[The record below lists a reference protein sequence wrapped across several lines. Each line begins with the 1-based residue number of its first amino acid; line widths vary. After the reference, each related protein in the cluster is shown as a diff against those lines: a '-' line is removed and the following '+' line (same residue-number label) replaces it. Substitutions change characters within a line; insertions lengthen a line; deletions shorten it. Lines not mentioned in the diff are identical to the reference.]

1 MTGLAG
7 LKVHLENPVNPAP
20 IRIAIDAHTVGTK
33 LGGNESY
40 AVNLIEAL
48 ATIDSVNHYTIYVT
62 TNEARERFSN
72 RWPNFKVRSTLPH
85 TPLIRIPL
93 TLSAELRKN
102 PVDVLHVQF
111 TAPPFC
117 PCPVVVS
124 IHDLSFEH
132 LPQTFNRRS
141 RTQLR
146 LTVRHSARRAARI
159 LSLSEHTRRDIIQT
173 YGVAP
178 DRVTAIPLAAPDR
191 FGPITD
197 NRELQ
202 RVRHN
207 YGINGDYIL
216 SVGSIQPRKNLAR
229 LVKAYASLRE
239 DCSAD
244 KLPKLVLVG
253 KCAWLYDETLRAL
266 DETNVRDAVVLTG
279 YVPERDLPALYSGA
293 LCFVYP
299 SYFEGFGL
307 PPLEAMKCGAAVIVG
322 NRTSLPEVVGDAAL
336 TVDPFDVD
344 AIAGAIKKVIS
355 DSALRSVL
363 SVKGQERASEFSWRE
378 TARKTLAVYEEV
390 SRASVTS

>member
-1 MTGLAG
+1 LTGLAG
-7 LKVHLENPVNPAP
+7 LRVHLENPVNPVP

-48 ATIDSVNHYTIYVT
+48 AAIDSTNQYTIYIT
-62 TNEARERFSN
+62 TNEARERFNN

-141 RTQLR
+141 RTQLK

-159 LSLSEHTRRDIIQT
+159 LSLSEHTRRDIIET
-173 YGVAP
+173 YNIAP
-178 DRVTAIPLAAPDR
+178 QRVTAIPLAAPDH
-191 FGPITD
+191 FGPIMD

-207 YGINGDYIL
+207 YGIDGDYIL
-216 SVGSIQPRKNLAR
+216 SVGSIQPRKNLTR
-229 LVKAYASLRE
+229 LVRAYASLRE
-239 DCSAD
+239 SGSAA

-266 DETNVRDAVVLTG
+266 DETNIKDAVVLTG
-279 YVPERDLPALYSGA
+279 YVPETDLPALYSGA

-336 TVDPFDVD
+336 AVDPFDVD
-344 AIAGAIKKVIS
+344 AIAGAIKKVVN
-355 DSALRSVL
+355 DSALRKDL
-363 SVKGQERASEFSWRE
+363 SVKGQERAREFNWRE
-378 TARKTLAVYEEV
+378 TARKTLAVYEEIA
-390 SRASVTS
+390 RASTTP

>member
-1 MTGLAG
+1 MNS
-7 LKVHLENPVNPAP
+7 HHENPENLVNAVL
-20 IRIAIDAHTVGTK
+20 RIAIDAHAVGAK

-40 AVNLIEAL
+40 AINLIEAL
-48 ATIDSVNHYTIYVT
+48 AQIDSVNQYTIYVT
-62 TNEARERFSN
+62 TREARDRFDQ
-72 RWPNFKVRSTLPH
+72 RWPNFIVRSTLPH

-93 TLSAELRKN
+93 ILSAELRKH

-132 LPQTFNRRS
+132 LPQTFSRRS

-159 LSLSEHTRRDIIQT
+159 LSLSEHTRRDIIET
-173 YGVAP
+173 YGIEG
-178 DRVTAIPLAAPDR
+178 DRIKAIPLAAPKNFAPVED
-191 FGPITD
+191 D
-197 NRELQ
+197 SELR

-207 YGINGDYIL
+207 YGIDGDYIL

-229 LVKAYASLRE
+229 LIKAYASLRG
-239 DCSAD
+239 DDLAA

-266 DETNVRDAVVLTG
+266 EQSGVKDRVVLTG
-279 YVPERDLPALYSGA
+279 YVPEADLPALYTGA

-307 PPLEAMKCGAAVIVG
+307 PPLEAMKCGAPVIVG

-336 TVDPFDVD
+336 TVDPFAID
-344 AIAGAIKKVIS
+344 AIAGAMKLLIN
-355 DSALRSVL
+355 DLQLREEL
-363 SVKGQERASEFSWRE
+363 SVKGQKRAAAFDWQE
-378 TARKTLAVYEEV
+378 TARKTLMVYEEV
-390 SRASVTS
+390 ASL

>member
-1 MTGLAG
+1 M
-7 LKVHLENPVNPAP
+7 
-20 IRIAIDAHTVGTK
+20 RIAIDAHAVGAK

-40 AVNLIEAL
+40 AINLIEAL
-48 ATIDSVNHYTIYVT
+48 AQIDSANHYTIYIT
-62 TNEARERFSN
+62 TDEARERFHG
-72 RWPNFKVRSTLPH
+72 RWPNFKVRATLPH

-93 TLSAELRKN
+93 TLSAELRKH

-132 LPQTFNRRS
+132 LPQTFKRRS

-159 LSLSEHTRRDIIQT
+159 ISLSEHTRRDIIET
-173 YGVAP
+173 YGITAE
-178 DRVTAIPLAAPDR
+178 RVSAIPLAAPSN
-191 FGPITD
+191 FAPVHD

-207 YGINGDYIL
+207 YGIDGDYIL

-229 LVKAYASLRE
+229 LVRAYARVRASLRGNKT
-239 DCSAD
+239 AD

-266 DETNVRDAVVLTG
+266 DETGVKETVVLTG
-279 YVPERDLPALYSGA
+279 YVPQADLPALYSGA

-307 PPLEAMKCGAAVIVG
+307 PPLEAMKCGAPVIVG
-322 NRTSLPEVVGDAAL
+322 NKTSLPEVVGDAAL
-336 TVDPFDVD
+336 TVDPFDVE
-344 AIAGAIKKVIS
+344 AIASAMKRVI
-355 DSALRSVL
+355 DNPALRGEL
-363 SVKGQERASEFSWRE
+363 SIKGQTRAGAFDWRE
-378 TARKTLAVYEEV
+378 TARQTLAIYEEV
-390 SRASVTS
+390 AQEQMGVS

>member
-7 LKVHLENPVNPAP
+7 LRVHLENPVNPVP

-48 ATIDSVNHYTIYVT
+48 AAIDSANQYTIYIT
-62 TNEARERFSN
+62 TNEARERFNN

-141 RTQLR
+141 RTQLK

-159 LSLSEHTRRDIIQT
+159 LSLSEHTRRDIIET
-173 YGVAP
+173 YNIAP
-178 DRVTAIPLAAPDR
+178 QRVTAIPLAAPDH
-191 FGPITD
+191 FGPIMD

-207 YGINGDYIL
+207 YGIDGDYIL

-229 LVKAYASLRE
+229 LVRAYASLRE
-239 DCSAD
+239 SGSAA

-266 DETNVRDAVVLTG
+266 DETNIKDDVVLTG
-279 YVPERDLPALYSGA
+279 YVPETDLPALYSGA

-322 NRTSLPEVVGDAAL
+322 NRTSLPEVVGNAAL
-336 TVDPFDVD
+336 AVDPFDVD
-344 AIAGAIKKVIS
+344 AIAGAIKKVVN
-355 DSALRSVL
+355 DSALRKDL
-363 SVKGQERASEFSWRE
+363 SVKGQERAREFNWRE
-378 TARKTLAVYEEV
+378 TARKTLAVYEEIA
-390 SRASVTS
+390 RASTTP

>member
-1 MTGLAG
+1 M
-7 LKVHLENPVNPAP
+7 
-20 IRIAIDAHTVGTK
+20 RIAIDAHSVGTK

-40 AVNLIEAL
+40 AVNLIESL
-48 ATIDSVNHYTIYVT
+48 AQIDNINDYILYIT
-62 TNEARERFSN
+62 TNEARDRFHN

-159 LSLSEHTRRDIIQT
+159 LSLSEHTRRDIIET
-173 YGVAP
+173 YGINEDHVN
-178 DRVTAIPLAAPDR
+178 AIPLAAPDH
-191 FGPITD
+191 FAPVHD
-197 NRELQ
+197 NEELQ
-202 RVRHN
+202 RVRHT
-207 YGINGDYIL
+207 YGIDGEYIL

-229 LVKAYASLRE
+229 LIKAYASLRG
-239 DCSAD
+239 DGSVD
-244 KLPKLVLVG
+244 KLPQLVLAG

-266 DETNVRDAVVLTG
+266 DESGVKEAVVLTG
-279 YVPERDLPALYSGA
+279 YVPEGDLPALYSGA

-307 PPLEAMKCGAAVIVG
+307 PPLEAMKCGAPVIVG
-322 NRTSLPEVVGDAAL
+322 DRTSLPEVVGDAAL
-336 TVDPFDVD
+336 MVDPFDME
-344 AIAGAIKKVIS
+344 AIGAAIKRVIK
-355 DSALRSVL
+355 DLDLRKEL
-363 SVKGQERASEFSWRE
+363 SVKGQERANTFSWLE
-378 TARKTLAVYEEV
+378 TARRTLAVYKQV
-390 SRASVTS
+390 ARASS

>member
-1 MTGLAG
+1 M
-7 LKVHLENPVNPAP
+7 
-20 IRIAIDAHTVGTK
+20 RIAIDAHSVGAK

-48 ATIDSVNHYTIYVT
+48 AEIDSVNDYTVYVT
-62 TNEARERFSN
+62 TREAQDRFQQ
-72 RWPNFKVRSTLPH
+72 RWANFSVRSTLPH

-117 PCPVVVS
+117 PCPSVVS

-146 LTVRHSARRAARI
+146 LTVRHSAKRAARI
-159 LSLSEHTRRDIIQT
+159 LTLSEHTRQDLMET
-173 YGVAP
+173 YGIGAK
-178 DRVTAIPLAAPDR
+178 RITAIPIAAPPH
-191 FGPITD
+191 FAPVED

-202 RVRHN
+202 RVRHI
-207 YGINGDYIL
+207 YGIDGDYFL

-229 LVKAYASLRE
+229 LVRAYASLRG
-239 DCSAD
+239 AD
-244 KLPKLVLVG
+244 TAVKLPKLVLVG

-266 DETNVRDAVVLTG
+266 EESGVKEAVVLTG
-279 YVPERDLPALYSGA
+279 YVPDKDLPALYSGA

-307 PPLEAMKCGAAVIVG
+307 PPLEAMKCGTPVIVA
-322 NRTSLPEVVGDAAL
+322 NRTSLPEVVGDAGL

-344 AIAGAIKKVIS
+344 AIANAIKRLLHDS
-355 DSALRSVL
+355 DLRRELSA
-363 SVKGQERASEFSWRE
+363 KGQKRAAGFDWRE
-378 TARKTLAVYEEV
+378 TARKTLKVYEEV
-390 SRASVTS
+390 VGNTAQENRHHAGSA

>member
-1 MTGLAG
+1 
-7 LKVHLENPVNPAP
+7 V
-20 IRIAIDAHTVGTK
+20 IRIAIDAHSVGTK

-48 ATIDSVNHYTIYVT
+48 AQIDSINNYTIYVT
-62 TNEARERFSN
+62 TNEARDRFSN
-72 RWPNFKVRSTLPH
+72 RWSNFKVRSTLPH

-93 TLSAELRKN
+93 TLSAELRKH

-132 LPQTFNRRS
+132 LPQTFKRRS

-146 LTVRHSARRAARI
+146 LTVRHTARRAARI
-159 LSLSEHTRRDIIQT
+159 LSLSEHTRSDIMET
-173 YGVAP
+173 YGIES
-178 DRVTAIPLAAPDR
+178 DRIKAIPIAAPDHFCR
-191 FGPITD
+191 VVD
-197 NRELQ
+197 KRELQ
-202 RVRHN
+202 RVRHT
-207 YGINGDYIL
+207 YGIDRDYIL

-229 LVKAYASLRE
+229 LVKAYASLRGE
-239 DCSAD
+239 CSAD

-253 KCAWLYDETLRAL
+253 KCAWLYDETLRTL
-266 DETNVRDAVVLTG
+266 DELGVKDSVILTG
-279 YVPERDLPALYSGA
+279 YVPEADLPALYSSA

-307 PPLEAMKCGAAVIVG
+307 PPLEAMKCGAPVIVG
-322 NRTSLPEVVGDAAL
+322 NRTSLPEVVGDAGL

-344 AIAGAIKKVIS
+344 AIAGAIRKLMN
-355 DSALRSVL
+355 DSTLRATL
-363 SVKGQERASEFSWRE
+363 SLMGQERASAFTWRE
-378 TARKTLAVYEEV
+378 TARQTLRIYQEV
-390 SRASVTS
+390 ARSSA